1 MIRLSAILLAGALA
15 ALAQPPQIQN
25 GHVETRAFSGSL
37 DAAMRQTGPVWI
49 GYSVP
54 MIAGEH
60 NVCGWDGHR
69 TESNHLSLEGP
80 DKLFVFY
87 RVEQNAVSKV
97 KLASPDC
104 AIDAGG
110 LPVVWLTGVSPDV
123 SVRYLESL
131 VPGEHS
137 AVAAIALHKGDAAD
151 RALDSMA
158 GGNYSDRI
166 RKDAIFWLGVSRGR
180 RGYDKVLSILNSDGN
195 DKIREHAIFAL
206 TQSKEREAIPAIIRV
221 ARQDRSPHVRSQ
233 ALFWLSQSAQ
243 KKIAADAI
251 AKSIADDP
259 ETDVKRKA
267 VFALS
272 QLPADDGV
280 PKLIDVARTNRNYEV
295 RKQALFWLG
304 QSKDPRALKFIEEV
318 LSR

>member
-1 MIRLSAILLAGALA
+1 MRTLSILLLAGAFA
-15 ALAQPPQIQN
+15 ALAQQPQIEN
-25 GHVETRAFSGSL
+25 GHFETRPLTGSL
-37 DAAMRQTGPVWI
+37 EPAMKQTGPAWI

-54 MIAGEH
+54 IIAGEH
-60 NVCGWDGHR
+60 HVCGWDGR
-69 TESNHLSLEGP
+69 RGESNHLSLEGP
-80 DKLFVFY
+80 SALFVFY
-87 RVEQNAVSKV
+87 RVEQNAVTEV
-97 KLASPDC
+97 KLATPDC
-104 AIDAGG
+104 TVDAGG
-110 LPVVWLTGVSPDV
+110 LPVVWLTGVSPDA
-123 SVRYLESL
+123 SVHFLESL
-131 VPGEHS
+131 VPSEHS
-137 AVAAIALHKGDAAD
+137 AVAAIALHKAGAAD
-151 RALDSMA
+151 RALDAMA
-158 GGNYSDRI
+158 TGNYSEKI

-180 RGYDKVLSILNSDGN
+180 HGYEKVLSVLNSDAS
-195 DKIREHAIFAL
+195 DKVREHAIFAL
-206 TQSKEREAIPAIIRV
+206 TQSKEKDAIPAIVRV
-221 ARQDRSPHVRSQ
+221 AREDRSPRVRGQ

-272 QLPADDGV
+272 QLPSDDGV
-280 PKLIDVARTNRNYEV
+280 PKLIDVARTNHNYEV